1 MRIEKYTAFICFYMD
16 FLRFDNKNYMGIH
29 GS

>member
-1 MRIEKYTAFICFYMD
+1 MRIEKYTSFVCFYMD
-16 FLRFDNKNYMGIH
+16 FLRFDNENYMEIH